1 MMRSLAPFPP
11 KGPSQ
16 MPLNYNCRWLAV
28 CVLCGF
34 CFSVAAIGQ
43 EVKPN
48 VPDSVD
54 KDYSSE
60 LPRIEPLSPADALK
74 SFEIAPGFKLEQV
87 AAEPLVA
94 DPIAICFDENSRMF
108 VVEMRGYSENR
119 EEKLSRIKLLEDT
132 NDDGKFDKATVFAA
146 QLNWPTAIHCWK
158 GGVFVADAPDL
169 LYLKDTNSDG
179 VADERQVVL
188 TGFGTSNVQGL
199 VNTFQWSLD
208 NRINIAISSSGAV
221 LSNPHDPSSKPLTI
235 RGRDMALD
243 PEAMQL
249 TPITGGAQHGA
260 TTGQWGNRFVCS
272 NSDHIQH
279 CVFEDRY
286 LARNP
291 YLAVSNA
298 RRSIAA
304 DGPQA
309 DVFRISP
316 LEPWRIV
323 RTRLRVNKIVPG
335 IVEGGGRPAGYFTSA
350 TGVTIY
356 AGDAWPAEH
365 VGTAFVGDVGSNI
378 VHRKRLKPNGV
389 SFTAERID
397 EKKEFIASRDTWFRP
412 VQFANAPDGCLYICD
427 MYRETIEHPLSIPP
441 ILKKHLDLTSGRDR
455 GRIYRVVHEK
465 SELRKE
471 LPKLGKLRFAQLF
484 DLLDHPNGWHRET
497 ASRLL
502 RERAPE
508 ILNSTGLGIAEKPQY
523 GPGGRIWQ
531 MYSLAE
537 IVALHSQDLLPRLRD
552 EHPRVREHAVRLA
565 ERLAD
570 KSAAV
575 RNELLKMTAD
585 DDLRVRFQLALT
597 LGAVPAEQRV
607 PALLQLWQR
616 DAANADMRAAI
627 LTSLGDGAGLMLQQL
642 ASDTKL
648 AENETNKQFV
658 LALTSQIGKQ
668 QRPEDVALLIQVLV
682 RWSEQ
687 KSPLLA
693 LAVQNLGAKQGSP
706 LAGQIARATG
716 GKADEWLKEM
726 VRSALVTAKDEQAT
740 VEKRVAAVRQLRL
753 ARLAETAATAEE
765 LLSPT
770 QPAELQTAAIA
781 LLGSSDENA
790 AAKILVARFEQF
802 SPALKSRALDALCA
816 RDPWSLLLLD
826 AVENK
831 AIPAADI
838 EPTRWKLLSES
849 ANAEVQVRATA
860 LAKANIP
867 ADRLEVLT
875 AYRSTLTATGDGTRG
890 KEVFRKNC
898 AACHKLQGV
907 GHELG
912 PNLAA
917 MKNRGAEAILVNV
930 LDPNRE
936 VNPQYLNYL
945 LLTADGRSLSGVL
958 SAETATSVT
967 LRKQENV
974 SETVLRVDIESLKS
988 TGQSLMPVGLEKQV
1002 DKSAM
1007 ADLLEYL
1014 KTVE

>member
-1 MMRSLAPFPP
+1 
-11 KGPSQ
+11 
-16 MPLNYNCRWLAV
+16 MPLNYNYRWLV
-28 CVLCGF
+28 VWMLWGIYL
-34 CFSVAAIGQ
+34 SNAATGQ
-43 EVKPN
+43 QTTPAA
-48 VPDSVD
+48 PDSVD
-54 KDYSSE
+54 KDYSAE

-74 SFEIAPGFKLEQV
+74 SFEIVPGFQLEQV

-108 VVEMRGYSENR
+108 VVEMRGYSENQAD
-119 EEKLSRIKLLEDT
+119 KISRIKLLEDT
-132 NDDGKFDKATVFAA
+132 NDDGKFDKATTFAD

-169 LYLKDTNSDG
+169 LYLKDSNNDG
-179 VADERQVVL
+179 VADEKKVVL

-208 NRINIAISSSGAV
+208 NKINMAISSSGAV
-221 LSNPHDPSSKPLTI
+221 LTNPNDPNSKPLTI
-235 RGRDMALD
+235 RGRDVAFD
-243 PEAMQL
+243 PETLQL

-260 TTGQWGNRFVCS
+260 TADQWGNRFVCS

-279 CVFEDRY
+279 CVFEDRF

-291 YLAVSNA
+291 YLALSNA

-356 AGDAWPAEH
+356 TGDAWPPEF

-378 VHRKRLKPNGV
+378 VHRKRLKANGV
-389 SFTAERID
+389 SFAAERID

-465 SELRKE
+465 SMLRNK
-471 LPKLGKLRFAQLF
+471 LPKLSTVTFSQLWT
-484 DLLDHPNGWHRET
+484 LLDHPNGWHRET
-497 ASRLL
+497 AARLL
-502 RERAPE
+502 VERRAE
-508 ILNSTGLGIAEKPQY
+508 ILRQPGSGVAGKPLP
-523 GPGGRIWQ
+523 GPLGRIGE
-531 MYSLAE
+531 MYATASL
-537 IVALHSQDLLPRLRD
+537 VALHTQDVLPRLRD

-565 ERLAD
+565 VPLAA
-570 KSAAV
+570 KSPEV
-575 RNELLKMTAD
+575 LTQLLKMTAD
-585 DDLRVRFQLALT
+585 EDLRVRFQLALA
-597 LGAVPAEQRV
+597 LRSDSEQQRAEI
-607 PALLQLWQR
+607 LKLWLR

-627 LTSLGDGAGLMLQQL
+627 LSSLGTHAGAMLEAL
-642 ASDTKL
+642 AADERNLKNQAGREL
-648 AENETNKQFV
+648 AVALAKQI
-658 LALTSQIGKQ
+658 AKQ
-668 QRPEDVALLIQVLV
+668 NNADDVALLVDVLK
-682 RWSEQ
+682 RWSSENSYLFFQ
-687 KSPLLA
+687 TIVDLELGQNSPLME
-693 LAVQNLGAKQGSP
+693 
-706 LAGQIARATG
+706 QIDKATG
-716 GKADEWLKEM
+716 GKAMLRLQM
-726 VRSALVTAKDEQAT
+726 IVGSALTSANSETGDVKER
-740 VEKRVAAVRQLRL
+740 VEAIRKLRL
-753 ARLAETAATAEE
+753 AKLTSVIPTAKR
-765 LLSPT
+765 LLSPI
-770 QPAELQTAAIA
+770 QPAEVQAAAIT
-781 LLGSSDENA
+781 LLASFEANEA
-790 AAKILVARFEQF
+790 AEVLIAQFEQF
-802 SPALKSRALDALCA
+802 TPATKSRALDALCSRA
-816 RDPWSLLLLD
+816 NWSLLLLQ

-831 AIPAADI
+831 AIAAVDI
-838 EPTRWKLLSES
+838 DTARWKLMSES
-849 ANAEVQVRATA
+849 SHALVKSRAAA
-860 LAKANIP
+860 LAKANSP

-875 AYRSTLTATGDGTRG
+875 AYRPALETAGDKERG
-890 KEVFRKNC
+890 KEIFKKNC
-898 AACHKLQGV
+898 AACHKLQGI

-917 MKNRGAEAILVNV
+917 MKARGAEAILVNV

-945 LLTADGRSLSGVL
+945 LLTTDGRSLSGVL

-967 LRKQENV
+967 LRKQENA

-988 TGQSLMPVGLEKQV
+988 TGQSLMPVGMEKQI
-1002 DKSAM
+1002 DRAAM

>member
-1 MMRSLAPFPP
+1 
-11 KGPSQ
+11 

-28 CVLCGF
+28 CVLCGI
-34 CFSVAAIGQ
+34 CFSAAAIGQ
-43 EVKPN
+43 EIKPT

-54 KDYSSE
+54 KDYSAE
-60 LPRIEPLSPADALK
+60 LPRIDPLSPADALK
-74 SFEIAPGFKLEQV
+74 SFEVVPGFKLEQV

-94 DPIAICFDENSRMF
+94 DPIAICFDDNSRMY

-119 EEKLSRIKLLEDT
+119 DEKLSRIKLLEDT
-132 NDDGKFDKATVFAA
+132 DEDGKFDKATVFAD

-169 LYLKDTNSDG
+169 LYLKDTNNDG
-179 VADERQVVL
+179 VADEKKVVL

-208 NRINIAISSSGAV
+208 NRITMAISSSGAV
-221 LSNPHDPSSKPLTI
+221 LTNPNDPNSKPLTI
-235 RGRDMALD
+235 RGRDLAFD
-243 PEAMQL
+243 PETL
-249 TPITGGAQHGA
+249 EITPITGGAQHGA
-260 TTGQWGNRFVCS
+260 TTDQWGNRFVCS

-323 RTRLRVNKIVPG
+323 RTRLRVNKFVPG

-356 AGDAWPAEH
+356 TGDAWPAEH

-378 VHRKRLKPNGV
+378 VHRKRLQPNGV

-465 SELRKE
+465 SSLRTP
-471 LPKLGKLRFAQLF
+471 LPKLGELSRSDLLR
-484 DLLDHPNGWHRET
+484 LLDHPNGWHRET
-497 ASRLL
+497 AARLIHERGPLEL
-502 RERAPE
+502 RQHIATYSLVRRAGPAGQ
-508 ILNSTGLGIAEKPQY
+508 IGLLSAISGLGLITADE
-523 GPGGRIWQ
+523 
-531 MYSLAE
+531 
-537 IVALHSQDLLPRLRD
+537 LLPRLTD
-552 EHPRVREHAVRLA
+552 EHPRVREHAVKHAEKFAADSPGIRNQLLA
-565 ERLAD
+565 
-570 KSAAV
+570 
-575 RNELLKMTAD
+575 MMAD

-597 LGAVPAEQRV
+597 LGALPAEQRV

-642 ASDTKL
+642 ASDAKL
-648 AENETNKQFV
+648 ADNETNKQFV

-693 LAVQNLGAKQGSP
+693 LAVQNLGAKQSSP
-706 LAGQIARATG
+706 LAEQIAKATG
-716 GKADEWLKEM
+716 GKADEWLREM
-726 VRSALVTAKDEQAT
+726 VSSALVTAKNEQAS
-740 VEKRVAAVRQLRL
+740 VDKRVAAVRQLRL
-753 ARLAETAATAEE
+753 ARLADISSTAEA

-770 QPAELQTAAIA
+770 QPAELQTAAIV
-781 LLGSSDENA
+781 LLSSSDA
-790 AAKILVARFEQF
+790 SDAAKILVVRFEQLT
-802 SPALKSRALDALCA
+802 PAMKSRALDALCA
-816 RDPWSLLLLD
+816 RDAWSLLLLE

-831 AIPAADI
+831 TIPAADI

-849 ANAEVQVRATA
+849 ANADVKAQATT
-860 LAKANIP
+860 LAKANTP

-875 AYRSTLTATGDGTRG
+875 AYRPTLEKTGDANRG
-890 KEVFRKNC
+890 KEVFKKNC

-974 SETVLRVDIESLKS
+974 SETVLRVDIENLKS
-988 TGQSLMPVGLEKQV
+988 TGQSLMPVGLEKQI

>member
-1 MMRSLAPFPP
+1 
-11 KGPSQ
+11 
-16 MPLNYNCRWLAV
+16 MPLNYNCRWLLV
-28 CVLCGF
+28 CALCAFANLTVL
-34 CFSVAAIGQ
+34 VAQ
-43 EVKPN
+43 DTKPA

-54 KDYSSE
+54 KDYSAE

-74 SFEIAPGFKLEQV
+74 SFEIVPGFKLEQV

-108 VVEMRGYSENR
+108 VVEMRGYSENQA
-119 EEKLSRIKLLEDT
+119 EKISRIKLLEDT
-132 NDDGKFDKATVFAA
+132 DDDGKYDKATVFAD

-169 LYLKDTNSDG
+169 LYLKDTNGDG
-179 VADERQVVL
+179 RADEKKVVL

-208 NRINIAISSSGAV
+208 NKITMAISSSGAV
-221 LSNPHDPSSKPLTI
+221 LTNPNDPKSKPLTI
-235 RGRDMALD
+235 RGRDLAFD
-243 PEAMQL
+243 PETMEL

-260 TTGQWGNRFVCS
+260 TTDQWGNRFVCS

-335 IVEGGGRPAGYFTSA
+335 IVEGGGRPSGYFTSA

-356 AGDAWPAEH
+356 TGDAWPAEH

-378 VHRKRLKPNGV
+378 VHRKRLKSNGV

-465 SELRKE
+465 SLLRKE
-471 LPKLGKLRFAQLF
+471 LPRLSNAKTAELAL
-484 DLLDHPNGWHRET
+484 LLDHPNGWHRET

-502 RERAPE
+502 AERGAVKDSKSPVVK
-508 ILNSTGLGIAEKPQY
+508 LTF
-523 GPGGRIWQ
+523 GPIGRIRTL
-531 MYSLAE
+531 YSVSSDMDVMTEAIFSL
-537 IVALHSQDLLPRLRD
+537 LRD

-565 ERLAD
+565 GPLAA
-570 KSAAV
+570 KSPEV
-575 RNELLKMTAD
+575 FTQLLQMTAD
-585 DDLRVRFQLALT
+585 DDLRVRFQLALA
-597 LGAVPAEQRV
+597 LRPDSDQQR
-607 PALLQLWQR
+607 AGIIKLWLR

-627 LTSLGDGAGLMLQQL
+627 LSSLGTNAGAMLEKLTADRRNLEKQPGREL
-642 ASDTKL
+642 AVAL
-648 AENETNKQFV
+648 AKQI
-658 LALTSQIGKQ
+658 AKQ
-668 QRPEDVALLIQVLV
+668 NNPDDVALLVEV
-682 RWSEQ
+682 MKRWSSENSYFFFQ
-687 KSPLLA
+687 TIVDLELGQSSPLME
-693 LAVQNLGAKQGSP
+693 
-706 LAGQIARATG
+706 QIDKATG
-716 GKADEWLKEM
+716 GKAAMRLQM
-726 VRSALVTAKDEQAT
+726 IVGRALTSANSETSDVPARVTAI
-740 VEKRVAAVRQLRL
+740 RQLQL
-753 ARLAETAATAEE
+753 AKLPSVIPTARR

-770 QPAELQTAAIA
+770 QPAEVQAAAIA
-781 LLGSSDENA
+781 LLSSFEANEA
-790 AAKILVARFEQF
+790 AEVLIAQFEQF
-802 SPALKSRALDALCA
+802 TPATKSRALDALCA
-816 RDPWSLLLLD
+816 REKWALLLLQ

-831 AIPAADI
+831 SIAAADI
-838 EPTRWKLLSES
+838 EPARWKLLSES
-849 ANAEVQVRATA
+849 SNADIKARATK
-860 LAKANIP
+860 LAKANSP

-875 AYRSTLTATGDGTRG
+875 TYRPVLETPGDATRG
-890 KEVFRKNC
+890 KEVFKKNC

-945 LLTADGRSLSGVL
+945 LLTTDGRSLSGVL

-974 SETVLRVDIESLKS
+974 SETVLRVDIENLKS
-988 TGQSLMPVGLEKQV
+988 TGQSLMPVGMEKQI
-1002 DKSAM
+1002 DRRAM

-1014 KTVE
+1014 KSID